1 MHPKIFVK
9 TDFCQNRLLSKQT
22 FVKTD
27 FCQNRLL
34 SKQTFVKTD
43 FCHILLQE
51 CSYVIRTV

>member
-1 MHPKIFVK
+1 MHPKF
-9 TDFCQNRLLSKQT
+9 

-43 FCHILLQE
+43 FCHILPQE
-51 CSYVIRTV
+51 CSHVIRSV